1 MRDLKYCLCLSL
13 CLPVCLS
20 MCAFLSTTLTDEW
33 FGRDAC
39 GPIGFSNAM
48 MPRVTEG
55 RISYGCWKKL
65 IRVERRVASRRIE
78 TDTEITKRTGRRTDR
93 RQIERV
99 KSWLQIVQI

>member
-1 MRDLKYCLCLSL
+1 MVYDLLTYILST
-13 CLPVCLS
+13 VCLY
-20 MCAFLSTTLTDEW
+20 MCALLSTTLTDEW